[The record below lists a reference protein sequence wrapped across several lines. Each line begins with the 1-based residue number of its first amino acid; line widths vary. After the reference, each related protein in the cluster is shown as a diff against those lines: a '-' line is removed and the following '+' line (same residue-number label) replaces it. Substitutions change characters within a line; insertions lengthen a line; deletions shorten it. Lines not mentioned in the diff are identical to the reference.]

1 MRIAMETSEEEKEK
15 EKELMGGMGW
25 HDDDDDDNDDDDDDE
40 CMRRWEGWYKEA
52 QVSHFDDVRVGRVK
66 G

>member
-25 HDDDDDDNDDDDDDE
+25 HDDDNDDDDDE
-40 CMRRWEGWYKEA
+40 CMRRWEGGYKEA